1 MFRFTCLTE
10 PQAQSYLIDPL
21 NAPEPSQ
28 ETGPGSHFHAPPE
41 VIAPASTGGS
51 ETNPFRRGSVTKSPE
66 VKSPEVKTHSR
77 QTSRDFGT
85 HGSSPRSAAF
95 PPYRDEAFGGMAGSS
110 RRSMDAPPAYDAT
123 GRIRRGSSLRERYP
137 GDESANP
144 LDIIRRDSRKAARSP
159 HLNKRHLPGADSIDK
174 LDPTI
179 NKVPYHHEGP
189 YDAALLSRNRDSQTA
204 PIAALADSNREALK
218 AVAPENIKDSL
229 DKHKPLD
236 GFASVP
242 PGESDKLG
250 HTYNYEEGDNEL
262 LGYNDNPGGGPY
274 KRYDGIVSLSISRA
288 HQPLLT
294 HIQEY
299 DKDDTHGQG
308 PTFILDRALR
318 THEIHERDFDGHRGI
333 ELSDRPMMKDYDKR
347 DPIAIAGDDAKY
359 TDLQHAADVDAHPVR
374 RHGSLKEGL
383 KRRVGSLRKKGL
395 DEFLP

>member
-1 MFRFTCLTE
+1 MATSK
-10 PQAQSYLIDPL
+10 QAQSYLIDPL

-41 VIAPASTGGS
+41 EIAPASTGDS
-51 ETNPFRRGSVTKSPE
+51 TNPFRRASVT
-66 VKSPEVKTHSR
+66 KSPEVKTHSR
-77 QTSRDFGT
+77 QTSRDFGASG
-85 HGSSPRSAAF
+85 HSPRSAAF
-95 PPYRDEAFGGMAGSS
+95 PSHRDEAFGGMGGPS
-110 RRSMDAPPAYDAT
+110 RRSIDSPPAYDGS

-137 GDESANP
+137 GDDSANP

-204 PIAALADSNREALK
+204 PIAALAESNREALK

-236 GFASVP
+236 GFATVP

-262 LGYNDNPGGGPY
+262 MGYHDRPGGGEY
-274 KRYDGIVSLSISRA
+274 KRYDGV
-288 HQPLLT
+288 
-294 HIQEY
+294 EY
-299 DKDDTHGQG
+299 AEDDTHGQG
-308 PTFILDRALR
+308 EPSFALDRALR
-318 THEIHERDFDGHRGI
+318 AHTIHERDFDGHRGI
-333 ELSDRPMMKDYDKR
+333 ELSDRPMMKDYDKMKERKQLDGR
-347 DPIAIAGDDAKY
+347 DPIEIAGDDAKY
-359 TDLQHAADVDAHPVR
+359 TDLQHAADVDAHPSR
-374 RHGSLKEGL
+374 KHGSLKEGL